1 MKNTNNYTNNSSD
14 FSDEKNYDL
23 FGSSKIDFSLPLQ
36 KRMEKYTN
44 YLTPKISLRYSPNGN
59 NDMSLKNLI
68 LNYDNA
74 FNLNRINT
82 SSQVEGDEALTIG
95 LEFERKNNF
104 EENIFSFRI
113 GNVLKSKK

>member
-44 YLTPKISLRYSPNGN
+44 YLTPKISLRYSPHGN

-68 LNYDNA
+68 INYDNA

-95 LEFERKNNF
+95 LEFERKNIF
-104 EENIFSFRI
+104 EENIFFF
-113 GNVLKSKK
+113 